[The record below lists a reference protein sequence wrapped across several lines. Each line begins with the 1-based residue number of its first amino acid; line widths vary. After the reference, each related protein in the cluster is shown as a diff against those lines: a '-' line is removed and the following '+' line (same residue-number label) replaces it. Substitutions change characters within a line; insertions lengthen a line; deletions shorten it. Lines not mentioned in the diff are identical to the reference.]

1 MTLEVRVH
9 RRLGEFEIDVD
20 FRAGPGITALFGRS
34 GCGKTSIVNMIAGLL
49 KPDRGRISVD
59 GRALYDSNLGLDIP
73 VHRRRVACV
82 FQDARLFPNLTVRK
96 NLLYGLRLAPR
107 KARFTSFDHV
117 VELLGIA
124 ALLDRRPGALSGGE
138 KQRVAIGRALL
149 TSPGILLMDEP
160 LASLDAQR
168 KAEIVPY
175 IERLRRDFGLSMVYV
190 SHAIEEVLRLAD
202 TVVMLQE
209 GKVSAV
215 GPLEETLGRI
225 ELYPVMGRKEA
236 GSALATIVIAHDDTD
251 ALTTLRFDG
260 GTLQIPRVNLP
271 TGTHLRIHVR
281 ARDVALAVQRPDGIS
296 IRNILPG
303 RVTEMADSAG
313 AYVEVK
319 VAIGGSSLVS
329 RITRQAAR
337 ELTVAIGHDVYLL
350 IKSIA
355 IDTNSLGILPP
366 ADYLPRITATARE
379 TIPGARSGE
388 GEELL
393 DVPLH

>member
-34 GCGKTSIVNMIAGLL
+34 GCGKTSIVSMIAGLL
-49 KPDRGRISVD
+49 KPDRGSISAD
-59 GRALYDSNLGLDIP
+59 GRVLYDSELGIDIP
-73 VHRRRVACV
+73 VHRRRIACI

-96 NLLYGLRLAPR
+96 NLLYGLHLAPR
-107 KARFTSFDHV
+107 GARFTSFEHV
-117 VELLGIA
+117 VDLLGIA
-124 ALLDRRPGALSGGE
+124 ALLNRRPGALSGGE

-149 TSPGILLMDEP
+149 TSPSVLLMDEP

-168 KAEIVPY
+168 KAEIMPY

-190 SHAIEEVLRLAD
+190 SHAVEEVLRLAD
-202 TVVMLQE
+202 TVVMLQN
-209 GKVSAV
+209 GRVSAV

-225 ELYPVMGRKEA
+225 DLYPVMGRKEA
-236 GSALATIVIAHDDTD
+236 GSILATSVIAHDDSD
-251 ALTTLRFDG
+251 ALTTLKFNG
-260 GTLQIPRVNLP
+260 GALQIPRVNLLP
-271 TGTHLRIHVR
+271 GTPLRIHVR

-296 IRNILPG
+296 IRNILAG
-303 RVTEMADSAG
+303 RVTETADSAG

-329 RITRQAAR
+329 RISRQAAR
-337 ELTVAIGHDVYLL
+337 ELRIAVGHEVYVL

-355 IDTNSLGILPP
+355 IDTNSLGILSP
-366 ADYLPRITATARE
+366 ADYLPRVTVGA
-379 TIPGARSGE
+379 PGARPAESE
-388 GEELL
+388 DLL

>member
-1 MTLEVRVH
+1 MTLQVRLQ
-9 RRLGEFEIDVD
+9 RRLGDFEIDVD

-49 KPDRGRISVD
+49 KPDRGSVSVD
-59 GRALYDSNLGLDIP
+59 GRVLYDSAGGIDVP

-82 FQDARLFPNLTVRK
+82 FQDARLFPNLSVRK
-96 NLLYGLRLAPR
+96 NLLYGWRLSPR
-107 KARFTSFDHV
+107 EARYTSFEHV
-117 VELLGIA
+117 VDLLGIGF
-124 ALLDRRPGALSGGE
+124 LLDRRPGALSGGE
-138 KQRVAIGRALL
+138 RQRVAIGRALL
-149 TSPGILLMDEP
+149 TSPSILLMDEP

-190 SHAIEEVLRLAD
+190 SHAVEEVLRLAD
-202 TVVMLQE
+202 TVVMLQN
-209 GKVSAV
+209 GRVSAV
-215 GPLEETLGRI
+215 GPLEQTLGRI
-225 ELYPVMGRKEA
+225 DLYPVMGRKEA
-236 GSALATIVIAHDDTD
+236 GSILAALVIAHDDPD

-271 TGTHLRIHVR
+271 PGTHLRIHVR

-319 VAIGGSSLVS
+319 VAVGGSSLVS

-337 ELTVAIGHDVYLL
+337 ELRIAIGHDVYAL

-355 IDTNSLGILPP
+355 IDANSLGIMSP
-366 ADYLPRITATARE
+366 ADYLPRITAGAPAATH
-379 TIPGARSGE
+379 GARAAD

-393 DVPLH
+393 DLPLH

>member
-1 MTLEVRVH
+1 MSLEVRVR

-49 KPDRGRISVD
+49 KPDRGSVSVD
-59 GRALYDSNLGLDIP
+59 GRVLYDSELRIDVP

-82 FQDARLFPNLTVRK
+82 FQDARLFPNLSVRK
-96 NLLYGLRLAPR
+96 NLLYGWRLSPR
-107 KARFTSFDHV
+107 QERSTSFEHV
-117 VELLGIA
+117 VDLLGIGS
-124 ALLDRRPGALSGGE
+124 LLDRRPGALSGGE
-138 KQRVAIGRALL
+138 RQRVAIGRALL
-149 TSPGILLMDEP
+149 TSPSILLMDEP

-190 SHAIEEVLRLAD
+190 SHAVEEVLRLAD
-202 TVVMLQE
+202 TVVMLQN
-209 GKVSAV
+209 GRVGAV
-215 GPLEETLGRI
+215 GTLEETLGRI
-225 ELYPVMGRKEA
+225 DLYPVMGRKEA
-236 GSALATIVIAHDDTD
+236 GSILATLVVAHDDSD

-260 GTLQIPRVNLP
+260 GLLQIPRVNLP
-271 TGTHLRIHVR
+271 PGTHLRIHVR
-281 ARDVALAVQRPDGIS
+281 ARDIALAVQRPEGIS
-296 IRNILPG
+296 IRNILAG

-319 VAIGGSSLVS
+319 VAVGGSSLVS
-329 RITRQAAR
+329 RISRQAAR
-337 ELTVAIGHDVYLL
+337 ELRIAIGHDVFVL

-366 ADYLPRITATARE
+366 ADYLPRITASAQGA
-379 TIPGARSGE
+379 IPGVRAAE
-388 GEELL
+388 GDELL
-393 DVPLH
+393 DLPLH

>member
-1 MTLEVRVH
+1 MTLQVRVQ

-49 KPDRGRISVD
+49 KPDRGSVSVD
-59 GRALYDSNLGLDIP
+59 GRVLYDSAGGIDVP

-82 FQDARLFPNLTVRK
+82 FQDARLFPNLSVRK
-96 NLLYGLRLAPR
+96 NLLYGWRLSPR
-107 KARFTSFDHV
+107 EARYISFEHV
-117 VELLGIA
+117 VDLLGIGS
-124 ALLDRRPGALSGGE
+124 LLDRRPGALSGGE
-138 KQRVAIGRALL
+138 RQRVAIGRALL
-149 TSPGILLMDEP
+149 TSPSILLMDEP

-175 IERLRRDFGLSMVYV
+175 IELLRRDFGLSMVYV
-190 SHAIEEVLRLAD
+190 SHAVEEVLRLAD
-202 TVVMLQE
+202 TVVMLQN

-215 GPLEETLGRI
+215 GPLEEALGRI
-225 ELYPVMGRKEA
+225 DLYPVMGRKEA
-236 GSALATIVIAHDDTD
+236 GSILAALVIAHDDPD

-271 TGTHLRIHVR
+271 PGTHLRIHVR

-303 RVTEMADSAG
+303 RVTEMADSTG

-337 ELTVAIGHDVYLL
+337 ELRIAIGHDVYAL

-355 IDTNSLGILPP
+355 IDANSLGIMSP
-366 ADYLPRITATARE
+366 ADYLPRLTSGAPGTTAGVRAVE
-379 TIPGARSGE
+379 SG
-388 GEELL
+388 ELL
-393 DVPLH
+393 DLPLH